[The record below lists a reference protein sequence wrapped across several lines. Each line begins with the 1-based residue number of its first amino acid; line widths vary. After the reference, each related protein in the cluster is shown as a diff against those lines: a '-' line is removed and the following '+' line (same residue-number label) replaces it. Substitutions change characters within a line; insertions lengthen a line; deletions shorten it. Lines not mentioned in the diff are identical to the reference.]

1 MWLLII
7 ALCVVQLI
15 TIDRGPRWMFYLSKP
30 TPILLMALSIV
41 ITPNPLSDFA
51 WWIVAGLLLS
61 ALGDI
66 LLMHPKDK
74 FVSGLLAF
82 LLAHIAYTL
91 GFSTTITTFTWW
103 PLAIWSAL
111 A

>member
-15 TIDRGPRWMFYLSKP
+15 TIDRSPRWMFYLAKP

-41 ITPNPLSDFA
+41 ITPNSLSDFA

-74 FVSGLLAF
+74 FGSGLLAF
-82 LLAHIAYTL
+82 LLAHIAYT
-91 GFSTTITTFTWW
+91 
-103 PLAIWSAL
+103 
-111 A
+111 